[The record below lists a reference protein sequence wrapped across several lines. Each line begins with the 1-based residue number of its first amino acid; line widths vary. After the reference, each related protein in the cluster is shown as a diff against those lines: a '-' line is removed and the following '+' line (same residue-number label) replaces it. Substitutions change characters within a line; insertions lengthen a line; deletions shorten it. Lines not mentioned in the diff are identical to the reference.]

1 LATYKLVIS
10 YDGTAYHGYQY
21 QENAYTVQE
30 ALEKAL
36 RKLYGEKIRVGAAGR
51 TDAGVHARGQV
62 VSFCAP
68 ERIPGDRLKQ
78 ALNGIL
84 PKDIVIVE
92 AGRVADGFL
101 SRKDAKGKVYTYSID
116 NGSHPDVF
124 MRNYSWHLPCH
135 LDLEK
140 MQKTAALFLGEH
152 DFKAFQAAGS
162 PVKTTVRTIYS
173 LTVTRKNHFII
184 LRFEGNG
191 FLYKM
196 VRRITGTLAKVGL
209 GKREPKEVLAALTNG
224 RRRFAGPTAPPGGLC
239 LEKVLY

>member
-1 LATYKLVIS
+1 MATYKLVIS
-10 YDGTAYHGYQY
+10 YDGTAYHGFQY
-21 QENAYTVQE
+21 QENAFTVQE

-36 RKLYGEKIRVGAAGR
+36 YKLYGEMIRVGASGR

-62 VSFCAP
+62 ISYRAS
-68 ERIPGDRLKQ
+68 ERIPGERLRQ
-78 ALNGIL
+78 ALSGVL
-84 PKDIVIVE
+84 PRDIVVLE
-92 AGRVADGFL
+92 AAKADDSFL
-101 SRKDAKGKVYTYSID
+101 SRKDAKGKIYTYAID
-116 NGSHPDVF
+116 NGPCPDVF
-124 MRNYSWHLPCH
+124 TRNFAWHLPCL

-140 MQKTAALFLGEH
+140 MRAAAELFLGEH
-152 DFKAFQAAGS
+152 DFQAFQAAGS

-196 VRRITGTLAKVGL
+196 VRRITGTLVKAGL
-209 GKREPKEVLAALTNG
+209 GKREPGEVQAALTWG
-224 RRRFAGPTAPPGGLC
+224 QRCYAGPTAPARGLC